1 MNLNMSYKKTLVTPS
16 VVVVRGRVAKK
27 EGRKLQMNGG
37 FEDEKGEKIAE
48 AGGLWIMMGEN
59 VGRSNV
65 GREDVK
71 ANLRRNSQS

>member
-1 MNLNMSYKKTLVTPS
+1 VNLNVSYKKTLITPS

-27 EGRKLQMNGG
+27 DGRKLQMKGS

-48 AGGLWIMMGEN
+48 AEGLWIMMGKD

-71 ANLRRNSQS
+71 AKL